1 MKKNLIII
9 VILFGTLLFNSCED
23 LFNEILTA
31 ETNYFEM
38 DFKVEAAD
46 KVGLQLFSEEVF
58 THELDKTLDKAGINK
73 NHLQSVHLK
82 EAEFSIISQGIYTNF
97 NVLKFV
103 ELTVYNDS
111 LGEEKIASMDPVP
124 QDQSNMAL
132 DLSSENLLPYF
143 EGNTILLT
151 AQGYLLERIYEDV
164 DLHARVK
171 FELKGGV

>member
-1 MKKNLIII
+1 
-9 VILFGTLLFNSCED
+9 
-23 LFNEILTA
+23 
-31 ETNYFEM
+31 M
-38 DFKVEAAD
+38 DFVSSLEEVSGVD
-46 KVGLQLFSEEVF
+46 SLFSEEVF
-58 THELDKTLDKAGINK
+58 THELDKTLDKAGIKK
-73 NHLQSVHLK
+73 NLLKSVYLK
-82 EAEFSIISQGIYTNF
+82 EAEFSVISQGIYTNF

-111 LGEEKIASMDPVP
+111 LGEEKIAFMDPVP
-124 QDQSNMAL
+124 QDQSSIAL

-151 AQGYLLERIYEDV
+151 AQGYLLERIYEDM